1 MAHSGEATRF
11 HPEPEKG
18 SSPEAL
24 RREET
29 GRSPGGRNMKALVE
43 FYFTAARFAIACL
56 LGCMVVLVFGNVVLR
71 YAFNQGITVSEEL
84 SRIFFVWLTFLGAV
98 VAMRDHAHLGVD
110 SLVRRL
116 SPAGARIALVAGHI
130 MMFGATWLVLSGSFT
145 QTLINIPT
153 LAPATG
159 MSMGWFYGAGLAFA
173 VPALLIIAWNGFGI
187 ATGRIDVASTHFVTD
202 SEEHVTPVST
212 DEDRK

>member
-1 MAHSGEATRF
+1 MRT
-11 HPEPEKG
+11 
-18 SSPEAL
+18 
-24 RREET
+24 
-29 GRSPGGRNMKALVE
+29 VIE
-43 FYFTAARFAIACL
+43 FYFKAARFAIACL
-56 LGCMVVLVFGNVVLR
+56 LGAMVVLVFGNVILR

-116 SPAGARIALVAGHI
+116 SPTGARIALFIGHL
-130 MMFGATWLVLSGSFT
+130 MMLAATWLVLSGSWT

-159 MSMGWFYGAGLAFA
+159 MSMGWFYGARLAFA
-173 VPALLIIAWNGFGI
+173 VPAFLIIAWNALGI
-187 ATGRIDVASTHFVTD
+187 ATGRIDVARTQFVTD
-202 SEEHVTPVST
+202 SEEHATPVST
-212 DEDRK
+212 EADRK